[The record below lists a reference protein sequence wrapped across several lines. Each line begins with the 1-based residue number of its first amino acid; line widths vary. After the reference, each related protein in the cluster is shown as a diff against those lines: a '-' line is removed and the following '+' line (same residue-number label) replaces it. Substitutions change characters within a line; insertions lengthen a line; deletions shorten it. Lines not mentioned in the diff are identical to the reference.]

1 MKTMRKQDGFTLI
14 ELLIVVAIST
24 IVLTIAVPSYQG
36 YVRDSQEGVLVS
48 NMHSLE
54 LFQEDFFLSNGAYAV
69 DLNDIAAIDAAVGWS
84 PQADDGITYS
94 VADGDGTT
102 YELTGVHPDGIT
114 VCITFPAKN
123 RC

>member
-1 MKTMRKQDGFTLI
+1 MRKQDGFTLI

-102 YELTGVHPDGIT
+102 YELTG
-114 VCITFPAKN
+114 
-123 RC
+123 